1 MLKTAVTNYD
11 EFIISYM
18 RTLNSCWIVLNT
30 YSLGPSQAANEARIK
45 YLYSREENVA
55 EPKVHSVLISDPTY
69 VNFNFSKK
77 LSIATKT
84 LHAHS
89 T

>member
-11 EFIISYM
+11 EFILSYM

-30 YSLGPSQAANEARIK
+30 YLLGQYQAAYEACIK
-45 YLYSREENVA
+45 YLYLREQNVA
-55 EPKVHSVLISDPTY
+55 EPKVYLVLISDPTY

-84 LHAHS
+84 LHMHS